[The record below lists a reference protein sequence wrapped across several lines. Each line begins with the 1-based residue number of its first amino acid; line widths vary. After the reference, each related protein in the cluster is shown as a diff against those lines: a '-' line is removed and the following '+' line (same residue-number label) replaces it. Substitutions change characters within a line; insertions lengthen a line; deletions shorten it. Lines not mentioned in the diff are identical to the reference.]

1 MQRRE
6 FLTASS
12 VALLGLA
19 VQGEMPVSAAAADGQ
34 FHRARANMVGEHR
47 P

>member
-1 MQRRE
+1 MGRTVAFLSCRIWRMQRRE

-19 VQGEMPVSAAAADGQ
+19 VQGEMPVSAAAA
-34 FHRARANMVGEHR
+34 
-47 P
+47 